1 MTDSKYT
8 RTQQA
13 MHWLAALL
21 ILLMFPMGWVM
32 ARTDSEQLRAAL
44 YAGHAIV
51 GVLIAVIAVVR
62 LVLARRR
69 PVAVPPGLPRWNE
82 VLYRGVHVLALVVPL
97 VLALSGLGT
106 LAFNGLMPGVLQPG
120 AVIPAELTETGP
132 QSVHRALSW
141 LYIAILAMHVGGVL
155 RYQFTKGD
163 VLGRMGV
170 RAVAKSSA
178 RN

>member
-1 MTDSKYT
+1 MTDSTYT
-8 RTQQA
+8 RTRQVL
-13 MHWLAALL
+13 HWLAALL

-32 ARTDSEQLRAAL
+32 ARTDSEQLRAGL
-44 YAGHAIV
+44 YAGHALV
-51 GVLIAVIAVVR
+51 GVLVAVIAVVR

-69 PVAVPPGLPRWNE
+69 PAALPPGLPRWNQ

-97 VLALSGLGT
+97 VLALSGVAT
-106 LAFNGLMPGVLQPG
+106 LALNGLMPGVLQSG
-120 AVIPAELTETGP
+120 AVVPAELTETAP
-132 QSVHRALSW
+132 QNVHRVLSW
-141 LYIAILAMHVGGVL
+141 LYIAILALHVGGVL

-170 RAVAKSSA
+170 RSGAPGSA